1 MTKTEKKLKKNQSRL
16 SVLNNRYERLIE
28 LNNIINYVGMV
39 LIGNDLKPNPK
50 EQKYLKL
57 LLAIKSEKQTI
68 WIENRHL
75 NQKYADSLEIAKQSN
90 INYLKSITLTKQ
102 DLFNLTSP
110 VL

>member
-57 LLAIKSEKQTI
+57 LLAIKSEKNAI
-68 WIENRHL
+68 WIQNRKL
-75 NQKYADSLEIAKQSN
+75 NKKYAKSLEKAKQN
-90 INYLKSITLTKQ
+90 NLDYLKSITLTKQ
-102 DLFNLTSP
+102 DLFILTAP